1 MAQLE
6 LLISPI
12 ALNSHAKELISFTK
26 VLELNLLVKEGLKVL
41 KLSLISAV
49 VDRNN
54 IIHVE
59 EDY

>member
-1 MAQLE
+1 LAQLE

-12 ALNSHAKELISFTK
+12 ALDSHAKELISFTE
-26 VLELNLLVKEGLKVL
+26 VSELNLLVKEGLKVL

-49 VDRNN
+49 VDRTD
-54 IIHVE
+54 IIYIE

>member
-1 MAQLE
+1 LAQPE

-12 ALNSHAKELISFTK
+12 ALDSHAKKLISFTE
-26 VLELNLLVKEGLKVL
+26 VSELNLLVEEGLKVL

-49 VDRNN
+49 VDRND